1 MTKKK
6 HDNSRILTISDK
18 HLPYQ
23 HPDTVRFL
31 RALKKRVKPTRVI
44 CVGDE
49 VDYHAMSFHDSDPDL
64 PSASGELA
72 LAIKNLQPL
81 YKMFPDVDL
90 VDSNHGSMV
99 YRKGKH
105 NGIPRKMLRDYGDI
119 LESPP
124 GWNWQNTLKVKLPNG
139 QLLFVC
145 HGMQKCGL
153 KLAEKM
159 GMCTLQGHYHTEF
172 SIKYGSSPAQLFWS
186 MQIGCLIDDDALAFH
201 YNKVT
206 AGRPVIGTGV
216 IIDSHPYLVPM
227 VLAKG
232 GRWDGKIHLPVV

>member
-49 VDYHAMSFHDSDPDL
+49 VDYHA
-64 PSASGELA
+64 
-72 LAIKNLQPL
+72 
-81 YKMFPDVDL
+81 
-90 VDSNHGSMV
+90 MV